1 MGTGENGRELGM
13 AASQNWGRKLGT
25 EGEKNWGLNWGKLFS
40 PTTAWD
46 FGVACDGIRPGS
58 SNASNG
64 RFRTAKRSMS
74 LNSVG
79 GELRVSFH
87 FPNPLRLSSRFF
99 FALLPVDDA
108 AAVEED
114 DAVAADARS
123 LASARADAAASGGGV
138 AAGSLL
144 LVQLPQASSAR
155 SADIDKTNSSIE
167 NSLLIFVCF
176 FLSVKPAAG
185 ETGDAELGILA
196 PKTGETPNWGR
207 PAPKTGETNWGR
219 KVAKTGEIPS
229 SHLYYSTHD
238 GVIFT
243 RLRRRYAVQEELEDL
258 YQRKLTWF
266 FFLFLAT
273 SVPRG
278 TVFVVSAA
286 FKWACSTLRDTHDRV
301 PLD

>member
-1 MGTGENGRELGM
+1 
-13 AASQNWGRKLGT
+13 
-25 EGEKNWGLNWGKLFS
+25 
-40 PTTAWD
+40 
-46 FGVACDGIRPGS
+46 
-58 SNASNG
+58 
-64 RFRTAKRSMS
+64 
-74 LNSVG
+74 
-79 GELRVSFH
+79 
-87 FPNPLRLSSRFF
+87 LSSRFF

-229 SHLYYSTHD
+229 SHLYYSSPVYIPTAPAH
-238 GVIFT
+238 GAGRVIMR
-243 RLRRRYAVQEELEDL
+243 RLSQL
-258 YQRKLTWF
+258 
-266 FFLFLAT
+266 FLFVLSHWST
-273 SVPRG
+273 RKRSPGESSDIERVRLPR
-278 TVFVVSAA
+278 
-286 FKWACSTLRDTHDRV
+286 
-301 PLD
+301 